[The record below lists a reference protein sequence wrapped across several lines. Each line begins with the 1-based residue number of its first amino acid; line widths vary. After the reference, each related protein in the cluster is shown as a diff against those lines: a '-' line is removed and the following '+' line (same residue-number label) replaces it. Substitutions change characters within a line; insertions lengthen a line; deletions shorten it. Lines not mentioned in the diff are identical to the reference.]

1 MSKKSIRP
9 GTNDNGYRGQCN
21 QCKPFYKQRDRVRRT
36 FSHTHSTH
44 HTLHSHIFNVPNNK
58 EPLQYHLTSPMH
70 ICVAYFCRWP
80 NNCSFH
86 FVNTIII
93 YMLMLNIVERRNIL
107 YIFYNLYYPKSYY
120 LHAVCI
126 LFAATIFGIF
136 NGKQSINSLFV
147 HRQGRK
153 RARTW

>member
-1 MSKKSIRP
+1 MLLQNSMSESEWIEILSKKSIRP

-70 ICVAYFCRWP
+70 ICVAY
-80 NNCSFH
+80 SFDGRTIVH
-86 FVNTIII
+86 FIHSTDLLGAFVFVNTIII
-93 YMLMLNIVERRNIL
+93 YMLMLNIVERRKKTI
-107 YIFYNLYYPKSYY
+107 Y
-120 LHAVCI
+120 L
-126 LFAATIFGIF
+126 L
-136 NGKQSINSLFV
+136 
-147 HRQGRK
+147 
-153 RARTW
+153 